1 MEITKKQKQIAL
13 YSIPILIGLYL
24 IYRQFK
30 KATPSS
36 NSLPEELKPIEPSN
50 PRTNDNPLANDSFPL
65 KQGSRDKGAPYA
77 PVGNVVRLQKLLN
90 QKGYIP
96 DGGTSTKYLVEDGI
110 FGPKTE
116 AALKYITNGIGLPLE
131 NNVIKINLTE
141 VESPK
146 DFDYLNY
153 VMNPYVALNPYAP
166 KTTSS
171 LDTLKSNF

>member
-1 MEITKKQKQIAL
+1 MEITKKQKLIAL

-30 KATPSS
+30 KASPSQQ
-36 NSLPEELKPIEPSN
+36 LPPDLKPVEPSN
-50 PRTNDNPLANDSFPL
+50 PKTNDNPVANDSFPL

-96 DGGTSTKYLVEDGI
+96 DGGTSIKYLVEDGI

-116 AALKYITNGIGLPLE
+116 AALKYITNGSGLQI
-131 NNVIKINLTE
+131 NNNFLKINMTE
-141 VESPK
+141 VETPT
-146 DFDYLNY
+146 DFDYINY
-153 VMNPYVALNPYAP
+153 AMNPYIALNPYAQ
-166 KTTSS
+166 KNESS
-171 LDTLKSNF
+171 LDTFKPNF

>member
-30 KATPSS
+30 KAAPVSS
-36 NSLPEELKPIEPSN
+36 TLPIELKPIPPSN
-50 PRTNDNPLANDSFPL
+50 PVTPTNPENDSFPL

-96 DGGTSTKYLVEDGI
+96 DGGSSIKYLVEDGI

-116 AALKYITNGIGLPLE
+116 AALRYITNGNGLPID
-131 NNVIKINLTE
+131 NNFLIINMSE
-141 VESPK
+141 VEKPS
-146 DFDYLNY
+146 DFDYINY
-153 VMNPYVALNPYAP
+153 AMNPYIALNPYAP
-166 KTTSS
+166 KPSTFDPTNP
-171 LDTLKSNF
+171 KF